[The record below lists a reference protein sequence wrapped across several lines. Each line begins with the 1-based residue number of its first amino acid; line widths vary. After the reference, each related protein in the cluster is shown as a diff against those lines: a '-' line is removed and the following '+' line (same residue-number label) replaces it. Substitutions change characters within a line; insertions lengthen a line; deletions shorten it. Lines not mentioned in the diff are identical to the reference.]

1 MKCRDVDLKE
11 GYWVNG
17 RGMALFSSIMKPSD
31 GTRIRA
37 VVFFCHGFLGSSSY
51 LIRCE
56 YQRLVKEG
64 IAFVGIDYE
73 GHGQSDGLQGLIP
86 SWELLVND
94 SLEYFQET
102 LKKEFPNKP
111 YFLCGESMGGAVCFS
126 IYQKTPQLWRGV
138 VFQAP
143 MCKIKEDMLPP
154 PFVVKLFLAIV
165 GKSDSN
171 AFSELPIAPSKKS
184 LLNDVFKS
192 EEKRRL
198 AKDSPLFYGD
208 RKPRLASARELLRV
222 SDTLSTSLKD
232 FKAPFIVQ
240 HGLSDVVTDP
250 SLSQAL
256 YDESPSKDKTI
267 KLYEGM
273 WHSINIGESDENLDI
288 VFRDAIDW
296 ILKRS

>member
-1 MKCRDVDLKE
+1 M
-11 GYWVNG
+11 NG

-111 YFLCGESMGGAVCFS
+111 YFLCGEVRGNVVWHVLLKFSMFTFTNTNTTHFFCQSQWEVQFVSRSTKRPLSYGEVSYFKHQCARSKRIWLV
-126 IYQKTPQLWRGV
+126 
-138 VFQAP
+138 
-143 MCKIKEDMLPP
+143 KI
-154 PFVVKLFLAIV
+154 
-165 GKSDSN
+165 S
-171 AFSELPIAPSKKS
+171 
-184 LLNDVFKS
+184 
-192 EEKRRL
+192 
-198 AKDSPLFYGD
+198 
-208 RKPRLASARELLRV
+208 
-222 SDTLSTSLKD
+222 
-232 FKAPFIVQ
+232 
-240 HGLSDVVTDP
+240 GLC
-250 SLSQAL
+250 
-256 YDESPSKDKTI
+256 
-267 KLYEGM
+267 
-273 WHSINIGESDENLDI
+273 W
-288 VFRDAIDW
+288 
-296 ILKRS
+296 